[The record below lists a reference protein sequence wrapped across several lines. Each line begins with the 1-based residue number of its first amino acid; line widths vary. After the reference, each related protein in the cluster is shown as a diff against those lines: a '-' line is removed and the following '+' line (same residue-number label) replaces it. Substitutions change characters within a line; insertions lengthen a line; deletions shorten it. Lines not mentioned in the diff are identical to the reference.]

1 MKRRSLTLAFLA
13 TVFATAFTGSAFGQ
27 AFPTKPVTVIVPFSP
42 GGSSDASM
50 RVMSAEFQRK
60 LGQPV
65 VLENKPGANGT
76 IGATF
81 VTRAPADGYTLLVG
95 SIGTYAITPLLLK
108 PKPYEPLAGLDL
120 LTIAVRTP
128 NVFAVPANLPVNTV
142 AELVA
147 YMKKNPGKVAFASSG
162 VGSTDHL
169 TSVLFWQKTGTEGLH
184 IAYKGGGAAITDL
197 IAGHVQVLISNVG
210 VLAPYIQN
218 GRLKGL
224 AVTSEKRVPELPNI
238 PTISE
243 SGFKGLE
250 VYSWQGISAPH
261 GLPAPVKQTIVNA
274 LHATLADPQV
284 RAQLEKTGFEV
295 VDTGPDKFKAQLT
308 EDIQRWKTV
317 IDTAGITA
325 E

>member
-1 MKRRSLTLAFLA
+1 MTTRRSLVLALA
-13 TVFATAFTGSAFGQ
+13 AAALAGSAFGQ
-27 AFPTKPVTVIVPFSP
+27 AYPAKPVTVVVPFSP

-50 RVMSAEFQRK
+50 RVMSADFQRR

-95 SIGTYAITPLLLK
+95 SIGTYAISPLLLK
-108 PKPYEPLAGLDL
+108 PAPYDPLKTLDL
-120 LTIAVRTP
+120 LTISVRTP
-128 NVFAVPANLPVNTV
+128 NVFAVPASLPVNTV

-169 TSVLFWQKTGTEGLH
+169 TSVLFWQKTGTEGVH
-184 IAYKGGGAAITDL
+184 IAYKGGGAAITDV

-224 AVTSEKRVPELPNI
+224 AVTSGKRVPELPSI
-238 PTISE
+238 PTIAE
-243 SGFKGLE
+243 AGYKDLE
-250 VYSWQGISAPH
+250 VYSWQGIAAPR
-261 GLPAPVKQTIVNA
+261 GLPPAVKATLVKA
-274 LHATLADPQV
+274 LAATLADPQV
-284 RAQLEKTGFEV
+284 KAQLEKTGFEV
-295 VDTGPDKFKAQLT
+295 VDTGPEKFRQQLA
-308 EDIQRWKTV
+308 EDIHRWKTV